1 MGDEA
6 GGAAAKMVDG
16 WRWVLV
22 AHLPRGPGR
31 GGGLRW
37 RRRQGREREMPGPKG
52 NGSDLGI
59 LIPSLIC
66 KLYTLALLLL
76 FFLHKKVLS
85 LL

>member
-1 MGDEA
+1 MEDVCGGCADGAGAHHHAGLAVAA
-6 GGAAAKMVDG
+6 GGG
-16 WRWVLV
+16 
-22 AHLPRGPGR
+22 GEGR
-31 GGGLRW
+31 A
-37 RRRQGREREMPGPKG
+37 RERDEMPGPKG